1 MPKISIVL
9 PVYNGEKYLKDS
21 IESVL
26 AQNFQDFELIIIDDC
41 STDTSGDIAQHYASI
56 DLRVSYVRNDI
67 NLKLPKSL
75 NVGFSKASGIY
86 WTWTSCDNLYLP
98 EALDTLS
105 KVLDV
110 NHGAGLVYSSM
121 RIIDERGEKKE
132 IIRAEPAD
140 HLIFRNVVGA
150 CFLYRRSIAERV
162 GIYDDSFF
170 LCEDY
175 EYWLRIAIHSKIH
188 PILECLYEYRRH
200 SDSLSHQNEKEII
213 AKGIGV
219 QKKYYSNYIRTRQ
232 EAALFYAHLRARD
245 IYKPFR
251 QLYLL
256 AVLFYDPKQFLTEIF
271 NLIKRRFVK

>member
-1 MPKISIVL
+1 MPKISVIL
-9 PVYNGEKYLKDS
+9 PVYNGEKYLQDS

-26 AQNFQDFELIIIDDC
+26 GQTFQDFELIIIDDC
-41 STDTSGDIAQHYASI
+41 STDTSGDIVGHYAALDS
-56 DLRVSYVRNDI
+56 RVFYYRNDT
-67 NLKLPKSL
+67 NQKLPQSL
-75 NVGFSKASGIY
+75 NIGFAKAQGHY

-98 EALDTLS
+98 EAFNELNKTLDAHDEVS
-105 KVLDV
+105 
-110 NHGAGLVYSSM
+110 LVYSSM

-132 IIRAEPAD
+132 IIHAGPPN

-150 CFLYRRSIAERV
+150 CFLYRRSTAEKV
-162 GIYDDSFF
+162 GIYDDSLF

-175 EYWLRIAIHSKIH
+175 EYWLRIASHSKIH
-188 PILECLYEYRRH
+188 PIMECLYEYRRH

-219 QKKYYSNYIRTRQ
+219 QKKYYSNFIRTRQ

-256 AVLFYDPKQFLTEIF
+256 AVLFYDPKQFFTEVYG
-271 NLIKRRFVK
+271 LVKRRFL